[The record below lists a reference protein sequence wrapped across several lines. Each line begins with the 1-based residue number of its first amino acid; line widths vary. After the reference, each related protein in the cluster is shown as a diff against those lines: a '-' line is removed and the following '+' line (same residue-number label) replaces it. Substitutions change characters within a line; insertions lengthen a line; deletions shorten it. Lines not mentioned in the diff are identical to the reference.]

1 MSRYADIVLPLA
13 QPAYTFLLA
22 DEKPDEPLRVGD
34 AVAVQFGPK
43 NIYTGIIWRIHDQ
56 APRAKRIKSVG
67 RRLYPH
73 RVVDEKH
80 MRLWEWM
87 ADYYMC
93 TLGEVMRMALPSLI
107 KPRGGSEME
116 FSAAEFRPRTELYI
130 ALDKRWHNHENLEQE
145 CQRIQRR
152 APKRSELLKMLG
164 EFHQGQLN
172 SEGEIP
178 RRLIECDM
186 AQLRG
191 MSKAGYITIV
201 ERERS
206 VERSE
211 SITFITPQLSPAQ
224 QAVVE
229 QIHSTQQSGKSVH
242 LLRGVTGSGKTEI
255 YMHIIAEVLA
265 KGGDVLYLVPEIA
278 LSSQLIER
286 LERVFGSRVTAYHSK
301 LTPLRRCENFLRL
314 TSSQG
319 GELVIGAR
327 SALFLPLRHL
337 QLVVVDE
344 EHDPSYKQSD
354 SAPRYHGRDT
364 AIMLASLYGAH
375 TLLGSATPAL
385 ESYANAMNGKFGYSL
400 LAERYG
406 DAREPRIIIS
416 DTMRSVKRG
425 ERKGHINKA
434 LANHMTEALQRGEQV
449 MLFQN
454 RRGFSPFVACREC
467 GWTMRCPNCNVTL
480 TLHRSSQRM
489 ECHYCGHT
497 AAVPRSCPHCQVE
510 LSLMGFGTERV
521 EESVAQLFPEARVA
535 RLDRD
540 TSTSESAYNTIIRN
554 FECGY
559 TDILVGTQMIT
570 KGFDFERVSVVGILN
585 ADNLLSSPDF
595 RASERAY
602 QLMTQVAGRAGRRNA
617 DGVVVIQTSEPDN
630 PVIGWVAS
638 GNYDA
643 MARSEL
649 TERHAFSYPP
659 YSRLVEFTL
668 REEDRAT
675 LQRGAEV
682 LAGMLREKF
691 GSRLYGPVIPPVDRV
706 RGLYMMR
713 LLLKIESGRSM
724 ARARELI
731 REALERFKSIA
742 EYKSVNIS
750 IDVDVQ

>member
-13 QPAYTFLLA
+13 QPTYTFLLPQ
-22 DEKPDEPLRVGD
+22 ETQQTVQEGD

-43 NIYTGIIWRIHDQ
+43 NIYTGIVWRLHDTPPQ
-56 APRAKRIKSVG
+56 VKRIKSIG
-67 RRLYPH
+67 RKLYPH
-73 RVVDEKH
+73 RILDEKQ

-93 TLGEVMRMALPSLI
+93 SLGEVMRMALPSLI
-107 KPRGGSEME
+107 KPRGSSDAE
-116 FSAAEFRPRTELYI
+116 FSAEEFHPRTEYYV
-130 ALDKRWHNHENLEQE
+130 ALAEAWRNEELLAAE
-145 CQRIQRR
+145 CDRIGRR
-152 APKRSELLKMLG
+152 APKRSELLRMLG
-164 EFHQGQLN
+164 SFDKSRLN
-172 SEGEIP
+172 TMGEIP

-186 AQLRG
+186 TQLRS
-191 MSKAGYITIV
+191 MCKAGYITLV

-206 VERSE
+206 VERQE
-211 SITFITPQLSPAQ
+211 SVSFITPRLTAAQ
-224 QAVVE
+224 SAVVE
-229 QIHSTQQSGKSVH
+229 QIRASQQGGKSVH
-242 LLRGVTGSGKTEI
+242 LLRGITGSGKTEI
-255 YMHIIAEVLA
+255 YMTLIAEVLA
-265 KGGDVLYLVPEIA
+265 RGGDVLYLVPEIA
-278 LSSQLIER
+278 LSSQLIGR
-286 LERVFGSRVTAYHSK
+286 LESVFGSRVTAYHSK
-301 LTPLRRCENFLRL
+301 LTALRRSETFLRL
-314 TSSQG
+314 AGSKG

-327 SALFLPLRHL
+327 SALFLPMRHL

-344 EHDPSYKQSD
+344 EHDQSYKQSD
-354 SAPRYHGRDT
+354 SAPRYHGRDS
-364 AIMLASLYGAH
+364 AIVLASLYGAH
-375 TLLGSATPAL
+375 TLLGSATPSL
-385 ESYANAMNGKFGYSL
+385 ESYSNALGGKFGYSY

-406 DAREPRIIIS
+406 DACVPRIIIS

-425 ERKGHINKA
+425 ERRGHINIA
-434 LANHMTEALQRGEQV
+434 LAKHITEALQRGEQV

-454 RRGFSPFVACREC
+454 RRGFSPFISCREC

-497 AAVPRSCPHCQVE
+497 AAVPRLCPHCQVE

-540 TSTSESAYNTIIRN
+540 TSTSESAYNAIIRN
-554 FECGY
+554 FESGQ

-585 ADNLLSSPDF
+585 ADNLLCNPDF
-595 RASERAY
+595 RASERAF

-630 PVIGWVAS
+630 PVIGWVAD
-638 GNYDA
+638 GNYEA

-649 TERHAFSYPP
+649 AERHAFCYPP
-659 YSRLVEFTL
+659 YSRLVQLTM
-668 REEDRAT
+668 RDGDRA
-675 LQRGAEV
+675 LLHRAAGE
-682 LAGMLREKF
+682 LAAQLRKKF
-691 GSRLYGPVIPPVDRV
+691 GGRLFGPVIPPVDKV
-706 RGLYMMR
+706 RGLYIMR

-731 REALERFKSIA
+731 REALGQFATSEEFKA
-742 EYKSVNIS
+742 VNIS